1 MAGTLQAVFPS
12 VYVADIPDT
21 FNSILYATVQPTQ
34 AGNLAANLARLGP
47 EAHPLLR
54 DAGGRVAAN
63 LQPTPKSSVVFTDDL
78 APVEQLTN
86 SIVIRFI
93 LSGSLYQLIVQ

>member
-1 MAGTLQAVFPS
+1 
-12 VYVADIPDT
+12 VADIPDT

-34 AGNLAANLARLGP
+34 AGNLDANLALLGP
-47 EAHPLLR
+47 DAHPLLR
-54 DAGGRVAAN
+54 DAGARVAAN
-63 LQPTPKSSVVFTDDL
+63 LQPTPHTSVVFTDDL

-93 LSGSLYQLIVQ
+93 LSAACTSLTCSSRVL